1 MHGPSPLA
9 LFHWLVRCAHTDPG
23 CQQQPQ
29 PQAIL
34 TGPKRDN
41 FNGMCTRQTH
51 QFVDLMAGRMR
62 PLVQHMIGE
71 KEFVALKDEIAQQ
84 MIENLPVA
92 IR

>member
-1 MHGPSPLA
+1 
-9 LFHWLVRCAHTDPG
+9 
-23 CQQQPQ
+23 
-29 PQAIL
+29 
-34 TGPKRDN
+34 
-41 FNGMCTRQTH
+41 MCTRQTH

-92 IR
+92 IRWVFGVFLAVLKDNNQNNQRRKERISPY